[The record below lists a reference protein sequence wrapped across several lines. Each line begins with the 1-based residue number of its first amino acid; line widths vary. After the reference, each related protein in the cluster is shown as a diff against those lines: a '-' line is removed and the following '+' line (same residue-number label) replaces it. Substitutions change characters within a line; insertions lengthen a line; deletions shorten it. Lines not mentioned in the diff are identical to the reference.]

1 MDDPSISGAA
11 PRRSHKALPMLV
23 LKRAAFI
30 VAVSLAAAGLAYV
43 ALLPDRYEAVAE
55 IALPQGAGYQ
65 QEAAR
70 LLSQPVL
77 ALAVSRLAPALI
89 ADLRQGATDTVD
101 ITALLQ
107 RNVQIR
113 PAAETGAMRLYST
126 APNPTSALGLANG
139 LANAYLASANGD
151 TAALPEPAQDRLLP
165 DPGLPLAAITPS
177 DAPGQALR
185 TKLAAATQARVA
197 LEDRAELADSL
208 LAQDNFYALAREF
221 DSYGTMVARV
231 QQLVELQGQRDEL
244 AATLLPSHPKMRV
257 LDERI
262 SRLSGQLRADGQQ
275 MADAARAAIATA
287 RQTETALEVQLE
299 ALSATDEAGIDRA
312 VLTGAIGGAPGR
324 LISVSV
330 QPQQKLVPPAWG
342 AGVSGTLALLAQMA
356 LVLRRRRTAVAPV
369 QAGEEETAQWTAE
382 DDDAPLEAAADEE
395 ITAALPDGEMPAVW
409 EDDPAAWR
417 EPAAPGLP
425 AASPAVL
432 PVEVDATPPASAPA
446 PEPESVSVAP
456 IAPVAATKQAPP
468 HIVLVSSGIDARQA
482 QIFANDLLATL
493 SRPGRHV
500 AMVDA
505 GSRLR
510 TAAPGISDLAA
521 GRARYA
527 DIIQF
532 DETRSLTI
540 VSWGRRAS
548 LDLDA
553 EAVTTLIQALGT
565 LCEVVI
571 VAIGKTPG
579 GQAPA
584 LLSMPGVLHTTAESP
599 REGARNI
606 AA

>member
-11 PRRSHKALPMLV
+11 PRRSRKTLPALV
-23 LKRAAFI
+23 LKRAALV

-70 LLSQPVL
+70 MLSQPVL
-77 ALAVSRLAPALI
+77 ALAVSRFAPALI
-89 ADLRQGATDTVD
+89 AELRQGATDTVD

-107 RNVQIR
+107 RSVQIR
-113 PAAETGAMRLYST
+113 PASDTEGMRLYSA

-139 LANAYLASANGD
+139 LADAYLAIANGD

-165 DPGLPLAAITPS
+165 DPRSPLAAVDAA

-185 TKLAAATQARVA
+185 NKVAAATQARMA
-197 LEDRAELADSL
+197 LEGRADLADNL

-262 SRLSGQLRADGQQ
+262 TRLSGQLRDDGQQ
-275 MADAARAAIATA
+275 LADAARAAIATA
-287 RQTETALEVQLE
+287 RQTETTLKAELD
-299 ALSATDEAGIDRA
+299 ALSATDEAGIDRDL
-312 VLTGAIGGAPGR
+312 LTGAIGGAAGK
-324 LISVSV
+324 LVSVSV
-330 QPQQKLVPPAWG
+330 EPQQKLVSPAWG
-342 AGVSGTLALLAQMA
+342 AGVSGTLALLAQLA
-356 LVLRRRRTAVAPV
+356 VLLRRPRTTGPHAQDDDAVATQWTAEGDEVAIESTVDQEGTAVAP
-369 QAGEEETAQWTAE
+369 
-382 DDDAPLEAAADEE
+382 
-395 ITAALPDGEMPAVW
+395 DGDMPAVW

-417 EPAAPGLP
+417 EPPAPQLPATEP
-425 AASPAVL
+425 AASPAVDNIA
-432 PVEVDATPPASAPA
+432 PPA
-446 PEPESVSVAP
+446 PEPVIAAP
-456 IAPVAATKQAPP
+456 IDPAAASKQAPP
-468 HIVLVSSGIDARQA
+468 HIVVVSSSTDARQA

-493 SRPGRHV
+493 SGQGRHV

-510 TAAPGISDLAA
+510 TAASGISDLAA

-553 EAVTTLIQALGT
+553 EAVTTLIKALGT
-565 LCEVVI
+565 LCDVVI
-571 VAIGKTPG
+571 VTIGKTSSGP
-579 GQAPA
+579 QPA
-584 LLSMPGVLHTTAESP
+584 LLALPGVLHTTAEAP